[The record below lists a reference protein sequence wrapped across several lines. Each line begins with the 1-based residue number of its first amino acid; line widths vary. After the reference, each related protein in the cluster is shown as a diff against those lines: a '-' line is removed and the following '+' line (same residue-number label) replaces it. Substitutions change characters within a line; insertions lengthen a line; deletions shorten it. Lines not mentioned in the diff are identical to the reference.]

1 MNTPN
6 TVTPTELWLAG
17 CKGKALSPA
26 QQSGNHYAEGSL
38 IRSLFSSRFQLQN
51 EQGNLPTPTEL
62 SEQRHWQQILRRT
75 RQEGLFVST
84 AEPAPKNLPHSG
96 WGRFKTIASNQK
108 WFALAASV
116 AALGIGLEL
125 FMQQHENTADDGAV
139 IMRGDEAAQRI
150 TMQPDQTVDVLA
162 AQIEAILRQH
172 QLPFRRTQ
180 LDSGGV
186 QIQSKVTL
194 DSNARRDL
202 LLLGLPLPAHE
213 RLNLLLTKAP

>member
-17 CKGKALSPA
+17 CKGQPLSPA
-26 QQSGNHYAEGSL
+26 QQSSNHYAEGSL
-38 IRSLFSSRFQLQN
+38 IRSLFYSRFHAQN
-51 EQGNLPTPTEL
+51 EQINIQTRSEL
-62 SEQRHWQQILRRT
+62 SEQSHWQKILKRA

-84 AEPAPKNLPHSG
+84 AQPSPQNLPPAG
-96 WGRFKTIASNQK
+96 WGRFKTIASNQQ
-108 WFALAASV
+108 WFALVASV
-116 AALGIGLEL
+116 AVIGIGLTL
-125 FMQQHENTADDGAV
+125 FMQQHDNTADDSGV

-150 TMQPDQTVDVLA
+150 ITQPDQTVIQLA
-162 AQIEAILRQH
+162 GQIEAILRQH
-172 QLPFRRTQ
+172 QLAYRRTQ

-186 QIQSKVTL
+186 QIQAKVAL
-194 DSNARRDL
+194 DSNARQEL